1 MAPGKA
7 VLRSVS
13 SLIIRSFR
21 PTDRAALVHLWSGV
35 FPEDPPRN
43 APDSMIDNKLR
54 VQSDLL
60 LVAELDERLVGAVM
74 AGFDGTRG
82 WIHHLA
88 VAPQYRLKGVATALV
103 NAAEDGLRLLGCPK
117 VNLQVRA
124 ENDGVVAFYR
134 GLGYSVEQRV
144 SMGKVLETER

>member
-1 MAPGKA
+1 M
-7 VLRSVS
+7 S
-13 SLIIRSFR
+13 SLDIRSFR
-21 PTDRAALVHLWSGV
+21 SADRAALVQLWSEV

-43 APDSMIDNKLR
+43 APESMIDNKLR

-60 LVAELDERLVGAVM
+60 MIAEVENRLVGAVM

-88 VAPQYRLKGVATALV
+88 VAPQYRLKGIATALV
-103 NAAEDGLRLLGCPK
+103 RAAEDGLRMLGCPK
-117 VNLQVRA
+117 VNLQVRG

-134 GLGYSVEQRV
+134 APGYSVERRV
-144 SMGKVLETER
+144 SMGKVLGSESTDARRTT